1 MGKEDKFVFT
11 TQNSESSASLC
22 HHFKSVWKIS
32 VKEPRVKRMVTK
44 KRSQR
49 MPRATTPKFSL
60 KS

>member
-49 MPRATTPKFSL
+49 RPRATTPKFSL

>member
-22 HHFKSVWKIS
+22 HNLKSVWKIS
-32 VKEPRVKRMVTK
+32 IKEPRAKRMVTK
-44 KRSQR
+44 KRSQK
-49 MPRATTPKFSL
+49 MPGASTLKFPL

>member
-32 VKEPRVKRMVTK
+32 IKEPRVKMMVTK
-44 KRSQR
+44 IRSQR
-49 MPRATTPKFSL
+49 MPGAATPKSPL

>member
-22 HHFKSVWKIS
+22 HNFKSVWKVSI
-32 VKEPRVKRMVTK
+32 KEPTVKMMVTK
-44 KRSQR
+44 KRSQK
-49 MPRATTPKFSL
+49 MPGSKTLKFPL